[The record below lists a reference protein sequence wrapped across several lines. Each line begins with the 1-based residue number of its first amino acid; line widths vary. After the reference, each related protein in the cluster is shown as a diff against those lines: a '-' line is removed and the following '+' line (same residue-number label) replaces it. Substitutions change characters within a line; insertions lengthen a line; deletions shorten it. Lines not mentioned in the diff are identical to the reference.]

1 DENQRLLI
9 PIFKAASKNDLI
21 KIGIMNLEEKQYKSG
36 QLKIFNKKFKFN
48 LDVTPFEHDDIVKII
63 NRLSNINN
71 LEDGIVILKE
81 LYQVENM
88 LSYDFVDS
96 MKSFIRKVNEKMPL
110 CANKHSKNKEY
121 SIGNKVEKAFVPDVK
136 VEYTIRDV
144 EILALELK
152 KEENLREYTYDKS
165 KTIGMLSDM
174 LREIYLKLPH
184 GNKNFISKIRA
195 FAIIVSGMKIEIFQM
210 NIPEKQLYVFQQIS
224 EFELPQTFHNYKL
237 VKIPLPVL
245 IDVDGDDELPTYQ
258 QIVPNYRDPNFY
270 LTNNLSASS
279 NNNRKKA
286 SNHRA
291 CNSLELGDSNNTQ
304 LLSFNP
310 NVQNNFRILSKYVKY
325 GSISVS
331 QSDSTTETNALVR
344 VQYNSL
350 ANDRIYIEQGISK
363 RSFYL
368 KIDQAPS
375 TVLFGVSMPPKCI
388 VANIELIL
396 PLNVDLTT
404 NATTINIGDFDTTFV
419 ENPIKYN
426 QTIIIHNDDATLQFN
441 SLLAKSLMIFNDNGN
456 IGGTIK
462 GIEDQ
467 VYINAD
473 NADLNLNV
481 GIADNVTSPIVR
493 IKNDRG
499 QIDGFTGSYDISTR
513 NGVITTNSAQSATKH
528 LVDVTNTSNNRFTNG
543 SLTIKNISGKVSV
556 LF

>member
-1 DENQRLLI
+1 MI
-9 PIFKAASKNDLI
+9 I
-21 KIGIMNLEEKQYKSG
+21 
-36 QLKIFNKKFKFN
+36 
-48 LDVTPFEHDDIVKII
+48 VTVQMLT
-63 NRLSNINN
+63 NAVGSSSSSSLSSSSTTNINN
-71 LEDGIVILKE
+71 DMNSNDDDKNDDNNSNSLFPPSYE
-81 LYQVENM
+81 QV
-88 LSYDFVDS
+88 
-96 MKSFIRKVNEKMPL
+96 
-110 CANKHSKNKEY
+110 
-121 SIGNKVEKAFVPDVK
+121 
-136 VEYTIRDV
+136 
-144 EILALELK
+144 
-152 KEENLREYTYDKS
+152 
-165 KTIGMLSDM
+165 
-174 LREIYLKLPH
+174 
-184 GNKNFISKIRA
+184 
-195 FAIIVSGMKIEIFQM
+195 
-210 NIPEKQLYVFQQIS
+210 
-224 EFELPQTFHNYKL
+224 

-270 LTNNLSASS
+270 STNNLSSSS
-279 NNNRKKA
+279 NNNRRKGNINGYCCCCCKRKIRTKLCLLIFGIIILVIIIIASIGA

-291 CNSLELGDSNNTQ
+291 CDSLELGDSNNTQ

-310 NVQNNFRILSKYVKY
+310 NVQNNFKILSKYVKY

-331 QSDSTTETNALVR
+331 QSDSTTETNALVK

-363 RSFYL
+363 KSFYL

-404 NATTINIGDFDTTFV
+404 NATTIHIGDFDTTFV

-441 SLLAKSLMIFNDNGN
+441 GLLAKSLIIFNDNGN

-481 GIADNVTSPIVR
+481 GIADNVISPIVR
-493 IKNDRG
+493 IRNDRG

-513 NGVITTNSAQSATKH
+513 NGVITTNSVQSETKH
-528 LVDVTNTSNNRFTNG
+528 LIDVTNTSNNRFTNG
-543 SLTIKNISGKVSV
+543 SLAIKNIDGMVSV